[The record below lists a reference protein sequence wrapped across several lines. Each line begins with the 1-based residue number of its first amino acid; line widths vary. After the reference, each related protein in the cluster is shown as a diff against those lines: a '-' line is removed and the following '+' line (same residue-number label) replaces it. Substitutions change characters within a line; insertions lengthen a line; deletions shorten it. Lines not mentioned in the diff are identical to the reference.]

1 MKPTTY
7 SELVE
12 LIINIINLAIPA
24 LFGVVFVF
32 FIWKMIDS
40 WVIRGG
46 EESAREAGNK
56 YAVAAVIAFVLMI
69 SAWGIV
75 ALIKDSIFG

>member
-12 LIINIINLAIPA
+12 LIVNIINLAIPA

-40 WVIRGG
+40 WIIHGG
-46 EESAREAGNK
+46 EEAAREAGNK

-75 ALIKDSIFG
+75 ALIKSSIFG

>member
-7 SELVE
+7 SEFVE
-12 LIINIINLAIPA
+12 LIVDLINLIIPA
-24 LFGVVFVF
+24 LFAVVFVF
-32 FIWKMIDS
+32 FIWKMIDA
-40 WVIRGG
+40 WIIRGG
-46 EESAREAGNK
+46 DESAREEGKK

-75 ALIKDSIFG
+75 AMIQNSLF